1 MALSYE
7 WKNPCVLE
15 LLGDIIIVLPK
26 KKKQNSSLIHH
37 GMLEYSLWLKTT

>member
-7 WKNPCVLE
+7 WKNPCILE

-26 KKKQNSSLIHH
+26 TKTTFKFN
-37 GMLEYSLWLKTT
+37 SLWNA